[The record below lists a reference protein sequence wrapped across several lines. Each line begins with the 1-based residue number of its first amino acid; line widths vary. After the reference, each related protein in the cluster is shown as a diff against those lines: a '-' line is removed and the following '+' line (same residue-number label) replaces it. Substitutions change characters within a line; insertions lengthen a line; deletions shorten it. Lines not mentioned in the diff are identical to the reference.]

1 MRALL
6 LAALLICTTAFA
18 QTSLRVSAAAW
29 QGLNAD
35 EKASVQ
41 QKYVVEI
48 MAPESFGTILDNQ
61 GLDRSTPGSNAG
73 TAVGAAIGSAAYVD
87 RAINHGNYSGKTHVA
102 AMLLGMLVGSA
113 LDRPAQS
120 SYQFRYAIRLGSGNV
135 IYQDTYSSTPFR
147 HAVGVCVFTPS
158 IDLAPEQHLCTQTTE
173 SFKNSLGIFNL
184 STALNA
190 SAGDRSSSPD
200 TLPTTPA
207 SEISSATVSCKLGT
221 LAPVKTSPE
230 KCKLING
237 AIVND

>member
-1 MRALL
+1 M
-6 LAALLICTTAFA
+6 
-18 QTSLRVSAAAW
+18 AW
-29 QGLNAD
+29 QGLTAD
-35 EKASVQ
+35 EKANVQ
-41 QKYVVEI
+41 QKYVVEV
-48 MAPESFGTILDNQ
+48 MAPESFGTIIDNQ

-73 TAVGAAIGSAAYVD
+73 TAMGAAIGSTAYVD

-120 SYQFRYAIRLGSGNV
+120 SYQFRYAIRLGNGNV

-158 IDLAPEQHLCTQTTE
+158 IDLAPEQHLCTQTTDT
-173 SFKNSLGIFNL
+173 FKNSLGIFNVP
-184 STALNA
+184 TALNA
-190 SAGDRSSSPD
+190 PAGDRLSSPETPP
-200 TLPTTPA
+200 TLQATETA
-207 SEISSATVSCKLGT
+207 SETVSCKLGT

-237 AIVND
+237 AIIND